1 MLTIINRGYLKGDSF
16 YDKMGM
22 YWVVSKIIDDPTEY
36 IILIMNPNG
45 PSELFALKKENL
57 YGIGYELGISAG
69 GPGIQRMYKIKTYID
84 IETIRDK
91 TLLVQRMADLINDT
105 YDI

>member
-1 MLTIINRGYLKGDSF
+1 MLTIENRGYLLNDSF

-22 YWVVSKIIDDPTEY
+22 LWVVNKIIDDPTEY
-36 IILIMNPNG
+36 LILLETIKAHK
-45 PSELFALKKENL
+45 ELFSLKKENL

-69 GPGIQRMYKIKTYID
+69 GPGTQRMYKIKTYID

-91 TLLVQRMADLINDT
+91 TLLVEKMMELINDT